1 MKSGDNSSIKS
12 DCQRL
17 DTWLW
22 ASRFYKSRKLATE
35 AIKGGHI
42 AVNTQRAKPSKLVKL
57 EDEVRIRR
65 FPQTFVVII
74 TGLSEKRLGAPLARE
89 LYCETEQSREER
101 EAKNLLM
108 KNQRAGIQYD
118 RQKPDKR
125 KRQRM
130 LAVKNQLPE

>member
-1 MKSGDNSSIKS
+1 MKSSVHSPSNAES
-12 DCQRL
+12 QRL

-35 AIKGGHI
+35 AIKGGHV
-42 AVNTQRAKPSKLVKL
+42 AVNQQKAKPSKLVKL
-57 EDEVRIRR
+57 NDAVKIRR
-65 FPQTFVVII
+65 FPQTFVVIV

-101 EAKNLLM
+101 EAKNQLM

-125 KRQRM
+125 NRQRM
-130 LAVKNQLPE
+130 LEIKNQLPD